1 MSSKGLGLFC
11 IRRSFS
17 KDVAVVDDEEDEV
30 VVFGETRSGL
40 KPYVA
45 LNISCEE
52 GKGAPSS
59 EL

>member
-1 MSSKGLGLFC
+1 MSSKGLGLFF

-17 KDVAVVDDEEDEV
+17 KDVAVVDEDEV

>member
-17 KDVAVVDDEEDEV
+17 KDVAVVVDDDV
-30 VVFGETRSGL
+30 VVFGETIFGL